1 MFNGFS
7 QATGDFLWGL
17 SMNNNREWF
26 NAHRQEYED
35 HLNQPFRALTLETL
49 ALLQRRFPGE
59 DFQAHIARI
68 WRDARRLFGRGP
80 FKDHLWFSIQSGERK
95 ASGPMFWF
103 ELDGTGWSYGAGNW
117 EDAADYAAAWRALI
131 DADPARFERLVRGI
145 AAQGPYRLWG
155 DEYKRPKADRGELLN
170 PWYNRRHI
178 SVGWEQGYGGPL
190 FTPELPGVLVDRY
203 AALMPMHD
211 FMRQAYN
218 NVLIERAGRGRRVD
232 EHRLFMRRADTSP

>member
-1 MFNGFS
+1 MFQGFS

-17 SMNNNREWF
+17 AMNNDRTWF
-26 NAHRQEYED
+26 LAHKQEFED
-35 HLNQPFRALTLETL
+35 ALNGPFRALAADTVEKLN
-49 ALLQRRFPGE
+49 RRFP
-59 DFQAHIARI
+59 DRAFQVHLSRI
-68 WRDARRLFGRGP
+68 YRDARRLFGRGP
-80 FKDHLWFSIQSGERK
+80 YKDHLWFAIYGGERHTV
-95 ASGPMFWF
+95 GPMFWF
-103 ELDGTGWSYGAGNW
+103 EVGGMDWSCGLGIW
-117 EDAADYAAAWRALI
+117 EESADVAAAWRAAI
-131 DADPARFERLVRGI
+131 DAEPQRFERLVRGI

-211 FMRQAYN
+211 FMREAYN
-218 NVLIERAGRGRRVD
+218 KVLIERAGRGAKR
-232 EHRLFMRRADTSP
+232 

>member
-26 NAHRQEYED
+26 GDHRQEYEA
-35 HLNQPFRALTLETL
+35 HLNQPFRALAFETL
-49 ALLQRRFPGE
+49 ALLQKRFPDQ
-59 DFQAHIARI
+59 DFQVHIARI

-131 DADPARFERLVRGI
+131 DADPARFEKLVRGI
-145 AAQGPYRLWG
+145 EASGPCRLWG
-155 DEYKRPKADRGELLN
+155 EVYKRPKADRGELLN

-178 SVGWEQGYGGPL
+178 SVGREQPYGGEMY
-190 FTPELPGVLVDRY
+190 TPEFPEYLAERFVE
-203 AALMPMHD
+203 LMP
-211 FMRQAYN
+211 FYLFLREVWN
-218 NVLIERAGRGRRVD
+218 NVLIERAGRPRG
-232 EHRLFMRRADTSP
+232 